1 MITIDDR
8 KERIMKISGKKLKA
22 DNGGFT
28 LIEMMIV
35 IVIVAAVILL
45 VPPGMAQL
53 SLSTNLK
60 SYSHEMLSSVYLARS
75 EAIKRNT
82 PVTLCVST
90 DGATCAGAGD
100 WEQGWI
106 VLAADG
112 SVIKTNQ
119 AITPGFRMTSDAS
132 APASHTMVFQPSGVA
147 STSANI
153 TVCRKLPEVGN
164 QERQVRV
171 TATGKARLT
180 TLTTGTCA

>member
-1 MITIDDR
+1 
-8 KERIMKISGKKLKA
+8 MKDSVNSPMSS
-22 DNGGFT
+22 NGGFT
-28 LIEMMIV
+28 LIELMIV
-35 IVIVAAVILL
+35 LVIVAAVLVL

-90 DGATCAGAGD
+90 DGSTCAGTGD

-112 SVIKTNQ
+112 SVIKSAQ
-119 AITPGFRMTSDAS
+119 AITPGFRMTSDAA

-147 STSANI
+147 STSSNI

-180 TLTTGTCA
+180 TLTNGTCA